1 MTALATLLLLAAPFS
16 TREPVGQGAWD
27 KETEPVARR
36 VSSVLAGAPIRR
48 GFLTV
53 VPLHARVPSEARMAE
68 GGPGFAG
75 PSLEGGEVSKGKH
88 GYLRLRNEGPRPL
101 LVLAG
106 SVFVGPDAREVFL
119 ARDGVVP
126 AGFAALFPARVNDAF
141 PSARAERDMECLGM
155 LPPLATGLLLH
166 GQERFKA
173 AVLQRWVQV
182 LREESYVELARSS
195 GAASLWQAMR
205 SHCRPLAS
213 DSNSTAV
220 GAVFLLG
227 GRPVAAH
234 LFATHRLFA
243 KALPDLLMGFAIQA
257 RDLHLRY
264 GPTPATAYAQLSK
277 VAASADEQAKAV
289 NWLRGLIA
297 ARGRQSESYGEGS
310 EQLILSDKSRTVGH
324 AVLDHRRVVI
334 HLGYYALGS
343 HWPGARPNGDLPPR
357 PGRPGPGGSEA
368 SPGEIDRK
376 ARPSLAEARQRA
388 RRPGPSGR
396 MPGR

>member
-1 MTALATLLLLAAPFS
+1 MTALATLLLLTAPFA
-16 TREPVGQGAWD
+16 REPVGQGGWS
-27 KETEPVARR
+27 KETDPVARR

-48 GFLTV
+48 GFVTV
-53 VPLHARVPSEARMAE
+53 VPLHARVPSEAQMDL

-75 PSLEGGEVSKGKH
+75 PSLEGGEVPKGTH
-88 GYLRLRNEGPRPL
+88 GYLRLRNDHPRPV

-106 SVFVGPDAREVFL
+106 TVFVGPNAREVFL

-126 AGFAALFPARVNDAF
+126 AGLAALFPARVNDAL
-141 PSARAERDMECLGM
+141 PSARAERDMECLGV

-166 GQERFKA
+166 GRERFQA
-173 AVLQRWVQV
+173 AVLQRWVQL
-182 LREESYVELARSS
+182 LREESYVELARSP
-195 GAASLWQAMR
+195 GVASLWQAMR
-205 SHCRPLAS
+205 SHCRPLTSGGNA
-213 DSNSTAV
+213 TAV

-234 LFATHRLFA
+234 VFATHELFA
-243 KALPDLLMGFAIQA
+243 KALPDLLMGLAIQA
-257 RDLHLRY
+257 REVQLRY
-264 GPTPATAYAQLSK
+264 GPAPATAYAQLSK
-277 VAASADEQAKAV
+277 VAATADERANAV
-289 NWLRGLIA
+289 SWLRNLLV

-310 EQLILSDKSRTVGH
+310 EQLILSARSRTVGH
-324 AVLDHRRVVI
+324 AILDHRRVVI
-334 HLGYYALGS
+334 HIGYYGMGDQ
-343 HWPGARPNGDLPPR
+343 WPGAQPGGDLPPR

>member
-16 TREPVGQGAWD
+16 AREPIGQGAWG
-27 KETEPVARR
+27 KETDPVARR

-53 VPLHARVPSEARMAE
+53 VPLHARVPSEARMDE

-75 PSLEGGEVSKGKH
+75 PSLEGGEVPKGNH
-88 GYLRLRNEGPRPL
+88 GYLRVRNERERPV

-126 AGFAALFPARVNDAF
+126 AGFAALFPSRPNDAF
-141 PSARAERDMECLGM
+141 PSARAEDGMECLGV

-166 GQERFKA
+166 GQERFQA
-173 AVLQRWVQV
+173 AVLQRWVQL

-195 GAASLWQAMR
+195 GVAGLWQAMR
-205 SHCRPLAS
+205 SLCRPLTS
-213 DSNSTAV
+213 HSNPTAI

-234 LFATHRLFA
+234 LFATHELFA
-243 KALPDLLMGFAIQA
+243 KALPDLLMGLAIQA
-257 RDLHLRY
+257 RELQLRY
-264 GPTPATAYAQLSK
+264 GPAAVTAYAQLSK
-277 VAASADEQAKAV
+277 VAASADEQANAV
-289 NWLRGLIA
+289 SWLRNLVPV
-297 ARGRQSESYGEGS
+297 RGRQSESYGEGS
-310 EQLILSDKSRTVGH
+310 EQLILSARSRTVGH
-324 AVLDHRRVVI
+324 AILDHRRVVI
-334 HLGYYALGS
+334 HIGYYELGS
-343 HWPGARPNGDLPPR
+343 HWPGERPNGDLPPR